1 MSSRPRKK
9 KRAGVSKAEAL
20 RVQQR
25 TDELVLI
32 RLDGAQW
39 WDVVQYVAEKG
50 KEKGSPWEVKPGG
63 KSLSERQLRNY
74 MARADRIILASAK
87 EKRARAIRRHLARRE
102 NLYAKAVS
110 AGDVRTA
117 LAVLRDEAELR
128 GLYPPK
134 RIEATGKD
142 GAPLNPPTPEKP
154 LTDEE
159 RKTAVAN
166 LLARLGAGRN

>member
-1 MSSRPRKK
+1 MKRKK
-9 KRAGVSKAEAL
+9 KRTGTSRAEAL

-25 TDELVLI
+25 TDELVMI

-39 WDVVQYVAEKG
+39 WDVVQYVSEKST
-50 KEKGSPWEVKPGG
+50 EAGSVWEVKPGG

-74 MARADRIILASAK
+74 VARADRIIRESVK
-87 EKRARAIRRHLARRE
+87 EKRTRAIRRHLAQRA
-102 NLYAKAVS
+102 NLYAKAVN

-134 RIEATGKD
+134 KTQLTGKGGKD
-142 GAPLNPPTPEKP
+142 LIPPAPEKP
-154 LTDEE
+154 LTDDE
-159 RKTAVAN
+159 RQTAVAAI
-166 LLARLGAGRN
+166 LARLGLSSN

>member
-1 MSSRPRKK
+1 MKRRKK
-9 KRAGVSKAEAL
+9 RTGMSKAEAL

-25 TDELVLI
+25 TDELVMI

-39 WDVVQYVAEKG
+39 WDVVQYVSEKST
-50 KEKGSPWEVKPGG
+50 ESGSCWEVKPGG

-74 MARADRIILASAK
+74 VTRADCIIRASVN
-87 EKRARAIRRHLARRE
+87 EKRSRTIRRHLAQRA
-102 NLYAKAVS
+102 NLYAKAVN

-134 RIEATGKD
+134 KTQLTGKD
-142 GAPLNPPTPEKP
+142 GKDLIPPTPEKP
-154 LTDEE
+154 LTDAE
-159 RKTAVAN
+159 RQAAVAAI
-166 LLARLGAGRN
+166 LARLGAGRN